1 MSSPLSTS
9 EFRGNLMNDTEAR
22 LIRCFSAVFPQL
34 SNQEIG
40 LASMENLEAWDSSA
54 AFTLDIV
61 IEEEFNIQFGPNVLE
76 NFVSFRSILDYLKGL
91 PSRATT

>member
-34 SNQEIG
+34 SNQEIV

-76 NFVSFRSILDYLKGL
+76 KFVSFRSILDYLKGL
-91 PSRATT
+91 PS

>member
-1 MSSPLSTS
+1 
-9 EFRGNLMNDTEAR
+9 
-22 LIRCFSAVFPQL
+22 
-34 SNQEIG
+34 
-40 LASMENLEAWDSSA
+40 MENLEAWDSSA

-91 PSRATT
+91 PS